1 MLELNIKQI
10 TVISQ
15 IMKILYVT
23 HSLPIG
29 GAEMIAVN
37 YLLKLKERGEYVHLL
52 QVAHQDTFLYHRLID
67 NGIPVTTLK
76 GWGMVRMAAYR
87 WFPRLFFPKFNRII
101 RRINPDVIHFQTVYP
116 FMDRI
121 KFPIN
126 RCVYTF
132 HARLDRSLSMGVT
145 RRPLFNSA
153 IDKGMSFVAI
163 SSKIDQD
170 IRKEFP
176 RSKSY
181 LIPNGV
187 DLSQIRS
194 QAKGK
199 NIVRKELGFPE
210 DAFVVGQVGRFNK
223 VKNHLFTIDV
233 FNVIAQKND
242 KAILVLVGSGTKDET
257 ERLNDRIAKYEL
269 QDKVRMLGLRDD
281 ATQIMCGFD
290 ALIHPSFSE
299 SFSLVLIEAQANGI
313 RCVAS
318 DAIPEEIAC
327 NDNCFR
333 LSLDDSPVLWAD
345 KILGNDKTENTS
357 TLDKFDI
364 NTVTE
369 QNIALYKSLL
379 KV

>member
-1 MLELNIKQI
+1 
-10 TVISQ
+10 
-15 IMKILYVT
+15 MKILYII

-29 GAEMIAVN
+29 GAEMIAVS
-37 YLLKLKERGEYVHLL
+37 YLEKLKERGQDVCLL
-52 QVAHQDTFLYHRLID
+52 EVAHVDSFLYHRLIEKQ
-67 NGIPVTTLK
+67 IPVVTLRNDSL
-76 GWGMVRMAAYR
+76 VEIVAYNYY
-87 WFPRLFFPKFNRII
+87 PSLFLHRFNKKLQTIK
-101 RRINPDVIHFQTVYP
+101 PDVIHFQTVCP

-121 KFPIN
+121 NFPIS

-163 SSKIDQD
+163 SSKINQD
-170 IRKEFP
+170 IKKEFP
-176 RSKSY
+176 LSKSY

-187 DLSQIRS
+187 NLSQIRS
-194 QAKGK
+194 QAKDK
-199 NIVRKELGFPE
+199 NEIRKELGIPV

-242 KAILVLVGSGTKDET
+242 KAILALVGTGTKEET
-257 ERLNDRIAKYEL
+257 ERLNERIAKYGL
-269 QDKVRMLGLRDD
+269 QDKVKLLGLRDD

-318 DAIPEEIAC
+318 DAVPEEIAC

-333 LSLDDSPVLWAD
+333 LSLDDSPELWAE
-345 KILGNDKTENTS
+345 KILGNDTTVNSSSLE
-357 TLDKFDI
+357 KFDI

-379 KV
+379 KD